1 MRITIFTLLLFLC
14 VTGAFGQLQSE
25 QAKVLQKCL
34 DLTEIQQF
42 LPVDAQG
49 HPKPVYIMQLPMVL
63 PVDAAV
69 SKFGSKP
76 IYMSRSEINDAAI
89 EAFFQFREIAINGNQ
104 AQVIMTYS
112 YNFNHKDQKVRHYTL
127 KLQKSGNDW
136 NIVTTELTG
145 GIL

>member
-69 SKFGSKP
+69 SKFGCKP
-76 IYMSRSEINDAAI
+76 VYMSRPEIYDAAI
-89 EAFFQFREIAINGNQ
+89 DAFFQFREIAIDGNQ
-104 AQVIMTYS
+104 AQVIMTFS
-112 YNFNHKDQKVRHYTL
+112 YNYIHKDQKVRHYTL
-127 KLQKSGNDW
+127 KLQKSGSEW
-136 NIVTTELTG
+136 NIVTAELTG